1 MKAILSLAWPV
12 FLAQLAQTAI
22 GFVDTLM
29 AGHYGTLDLAAVAL
43 GSAIWLPLFLSCQGI
58 LMATTPLVAHLVGAN
73 EPEKTREQ
81 LHIGLFLALML
92 SGVAFLLL
100 QNSGVL
106 LSLMEI
112 DPALAQLT
120 QGYLAAISWGF
131 PALFVYQLLRCYIE
145 GFGKT
150 RPGMQ
155 IALLGLICNIPLNY
169 LLIYGKL
176 GLPEL
181 GAEGCGW
188 ASCIVLWIML
198 TSMLVY
204 LHHSSLFGRMQLFS
218 NWQYPSWQTLWPFI
232 RLGMPIGMA
241 LLIEVSM
248 FTLIGLLL
256 ADLGEVQI
264 GAHQITISFTGLI
277 FMLPLSLSMAM
288 TIRVGHQLGQ
298 QKPQAALFTARCGL
312 QLALLFASLAALGI
326 ALFNQQIASLY
337 TRDPVLIEICISLLW
352 VALLFQFPDAL
363 QITTSGIL
371 RGHKDTAV
379 PLILVFLAYWCF
391 GLPLGYILAKT
402 SLISAPLG
410 ALGFWYGLLG
420 GLTAGAILLLSRYY
434 FLNRRY
440 LA

>member
-1 MKAILSLAWPV
+1 MSLAWPV

-29 AGHYGTLDLAAVAL
+29 AGHYSTVDLAAIAL
-43 GSAIWLPLFLSCQGI
+43 GSGIWLPLFLSCQGL
-58 LMATTPLVAHLVGAN
+58 LMATTPLVAHLVGASQT
-73 EPEKTREQ
+73 EATRAQ
-81 LHIGLFLALML
+81 LHIGLFLALLL
-92 SGVAFLLL
+92 SGLAFLLL
-100 QNSGVL
+100 QNSHVL
-106 LSLMEI
+106 LQYMEI
-112 DPALAQLT
+112 DPALARIT
-120 QGYLAAISWGF
+120 QRYLAAISWGF
-131 PALFVYQLLRCYIE
+131 PALFVYQLLRCYVE

-155 IALLGLICNIPLNY
+155 IALIGLLCNIPLNY
-169 LLIYGKL
+169 VLIYGKL

-181 GAEGCGW
+181 GAAGCGW
-188 ASCIVLWIML
+188 ASSLVLWIML
-198 TSMLVY
+198 ASMLIY
-204 LHHSSLFGRMQLFS
+204 LKRASLFGQLQLFS
-218 NWQYPSWQTLWPFI
+218 GWQRPSWGQLWPFI

-256 ADLGEVQI
+256 ADLGETQI
-264 GAHQITISFTGLI
+264 AAHQITISFTGLI

-288 TIRVGHQLGQ
+288 TIRVGHHLGR
-298 QKPQAALFTARCGL
+298 KNPQAALHTARCGL
-312 QLALLFASLAALGI
+312 QLAFLFACLAALGI
-326 ALFNQQIASLY
+326 GLFNQRIAGLY
-337 TRDPVLIEICISLLW
+337 TQDPVLIDICISLLW

-379 PLILVFLAYWCF
+379 PLLLVFLAYWCF
-391 GLPLGYILAKT
+391 GLPLGYVLAKT
-402 SLISAPLG
+402 DWITTPLG

-420 GLTAGAILLLSRYY
+420 GLTAGAILLISRYY
-434 FLNRRY
+434 HINRRY